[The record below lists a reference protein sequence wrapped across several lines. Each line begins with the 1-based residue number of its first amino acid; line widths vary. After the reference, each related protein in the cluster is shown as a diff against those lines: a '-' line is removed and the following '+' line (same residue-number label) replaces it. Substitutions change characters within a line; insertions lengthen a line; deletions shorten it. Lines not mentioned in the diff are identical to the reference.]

1 MNLWVIGMKKIVLLL
16 GFLLVAGTTEA
27 AFRCG
32 TRLVELGDHELE
44 VLQKCGEP
52 EFMDERVGYRGE
64 RLRHPRGALEI
75 EQFEQIIIH
84 EWIYNF
90 GPRRLKQFLLFENG
104 KLKEIRSLGRGH

>member
-1 MNLWVIGMKKIVLLL
+1 MKKILLL
-16 GFLLVAGTTEA
+16 FGFLFVAAPAEA

-32 TRLVELGDHELE
+32 SWLITIGDHETE

-52 EFMDERVGYRGE
+52 EYMDERIGYRGD

-75 EQFEQIIIH
+75 EQFEQVIIH

-90 GPRRLKQFLLFENG
+90 GKRRLMQRLLFENG
-104 KLKEIRSLGRGH
+104 ILKEINDLEHGY